1 MTKTIALPLIL
12 AATLGLAACGHKTD
26 ATAENSTDA
35 AVADINVATDEA
47 VSDVNA
53 AAADATMAT
62 GNAVDATA
70 NATGSMK
77 SDSGSM
83 GSASGSMSSA
93 GNANV
98 NTTVENATHD
108 KE

>member
-12 AATLGLAACGHKTD
+12 AATLGLAACSPKTD
-26 ATAENSTDA
+26 AAAENTADS

-47 VSDVNA
+47 VADVNA
-53 AAADATMAT
+53 AAADAASAT
-62 GNAVDATA
+62 GNAIDATA
-70 NATGSMK
+70 AGVTGTADTSA
-77 SDSGSM
+77 DAAGTSGT
-83 GSASGSMSSA
+83 SG
-93 GNANV
+93 ANV